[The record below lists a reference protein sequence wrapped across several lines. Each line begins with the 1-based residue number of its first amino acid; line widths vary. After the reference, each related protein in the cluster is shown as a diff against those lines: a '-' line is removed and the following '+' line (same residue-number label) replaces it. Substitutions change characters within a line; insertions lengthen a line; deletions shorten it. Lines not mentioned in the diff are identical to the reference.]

1 MALLRALVCLPLAVA
16 AGIPRPNL
24 PTTPLSVPHRT
35 LHGPG
40 PSTAHPRVLATSS
53 LPMLGHMHPEF
64 SKILS
69 DAGDWMRYAFQV
81 SPRMWQTGTARGGA
95 RAEAHP
101 RRGRGQC
108 EDSSDGATGRGGVR
122 PLLRRTAQRRLSE

>member
-1 MALLRALVCLPLAVA
+1 MALLRALACLPLAVA
-16 AGIPRPNL
+16 GAILPRPNI

-40 PSTAHPRVLATSS
+40 PSTAHPRVRATSS

-69 DAGDWMRYAFQV
+69 DAGDWMRYAFQ
-81 SPRMWQTGTARGGA
+81 ARCGA
-95 RAEAHP
+95 RESARVTRGFVVAPHAAPRPAHP
-101 RRGRGQC
+101 HRALRNL
-108 EDSSDGATGRGGVR
+108 GVT
-122 PLLRRTAQRRLSE
+122 P

>member
-1 MALLRALVCLPLAVA
+1 MSLLRALACLPLAVA
-16 AGIPRPNL
+16 GAILPRPNL

-64 SKILS
+64 GKILS
-69 DAGDWMRYAFQV
+69 DAGDWMRYAFQ
-81 SPRMWQTGTARGGA
+81 ARPVA
-95 RAEAHP
+95 R
-101 RRGRGQC
+101 R
-108 EDSSDGATGRGGVR
+108 
-122 PLLRRTAQRRLSE
+122 

>member
-1 MALLRALVCLPLAVA
+1 MSLLRALACLPLAVA
-16 AGIPRPNL
+16 GAILPRPNL

-64 SKILS
+64 GKILS
-69 DAGDWMRYAFQV
+69 DAGDWMRYAFQ
-81 SPRMWQTGTARGGA
+81 A
-95 RAEAHP
+95 RAL
-101 RRGRGQC
+101 
-108 EDSSDGATGRGGVR
+108 TRGGVTDNCR
-122 PLLRRTAQRRLSE
+122 AQRSAWRTPPRAALRRS

>member
-16 AGIPRPNL
+16 AGFPKPNL

-81 SPRMWQTGTARGGA
+81 RAPRNWRSELECGGA
-95 RAEAHP
+95 WADAHL
-101 RRGRGQC
+101 RHERGQC
-108 EDSSDGATGRGGVR
+108 NSLDE
-122 PLLRRTAQRRLSE
+122 PLAAAA

>member
-1 MALLRALVCLPLAVA
+1 MSLLRALVCLPLAVA
-16 AGIPRPNL
+16 GGVLPKPNL
-24 PTTPLSVPHRT
+24 PTTPLSVPHRV

-69 DAGDWMRYAFQV
+69 DAGDWMRYAFQ
-81 SPRMWQTGTARGGA
+81 ARS
-95 RAEAHP
+95 H
-101 RRGRGQC
+101 
-108 EDSSDGATGRGGVR
+108 T
-122 PLLRRTAQRRLSE
+122 RRLSYRVARGSVVAPVQRTPHAALR

>member
-1 MALLRALVCLPLAVA
+1 MALLRALVCLPLAAA
-16 AGIPRPNL
+16 AGIPKPNL

-40 PSTAHPRVLATSS
+40 PSTAHPRVLATSA

-69 DAGDWMRYAFQV
+69 DAGDWMRYAFQARL
-81 SPRMWQTGTARGGA
+81 RMRRGALSRGVA
-95 RAEAHP
+95 RADAHP
-101 RRGRGQC
+101 RRGRGKC
-108 EDSSDGATGRGGVR
+108 NSSDGATRRGRVR
-122 PLLRRTAQRRLSE
+122 PLLRRRTCQLSE